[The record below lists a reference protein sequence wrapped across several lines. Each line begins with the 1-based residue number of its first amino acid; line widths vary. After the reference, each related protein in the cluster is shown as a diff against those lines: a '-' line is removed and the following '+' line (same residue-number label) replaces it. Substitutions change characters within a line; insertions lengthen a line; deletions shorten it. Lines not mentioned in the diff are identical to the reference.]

1 MKEGVALE
9 QLADIL
15 PPPAP
20 GGADWVLLV
29 MAIVIVSVAA
39 LGLLWFVKRRR
50 ARQQDVPTH
59 EAQQRLKALRAA
71 WQARTLSDREAAYR
85 LATVLRLGL
94 SLPQLA
100 PHARP
105 AAVDDAAAWHDTL
118 KELQTL
124 RYRNQSS
131 ATLSPR
137 CFDRAAL
144 WLAAAQR
151 GVN

>member
-20 GGADWVLLV
+20 GGAGWVLLLMGV
-29 MAIVIVSVAA
+29 IVVSVAT

-100 PHARP
+100 PQLRP

-118 KELQTL
+118 KVLQTL
-124 RYRNQSS
+124 RYRNLTS
-131 ATLSPR
+131 ATRSPH
-137 CFDRAAL
+137 CFDRVAL
-144 WLAAAQR
+144 WLTAAQR
-151 GVN
+151 EVN